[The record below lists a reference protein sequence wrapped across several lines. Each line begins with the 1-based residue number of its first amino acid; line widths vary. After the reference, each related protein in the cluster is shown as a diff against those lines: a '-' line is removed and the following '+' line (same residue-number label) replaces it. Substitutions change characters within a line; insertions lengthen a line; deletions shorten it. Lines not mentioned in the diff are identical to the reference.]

1 MGTAVDAGVFP
12 FKLGYLIEPQHFA
25 IHWTV
30 HLHFPLYISHSNT
43 FLPTINH
50 LFLSQYGM
58 KVYEGGKDWTRKYH
72 KSKPL
77 QLVTTNISLFE
88 KSSKLKNFLVQWFCG
103 LIQSV
108 LGTEWYC
115 LALRI
120 LFYYLASILSSENWA
135 MILGLEDLVL
145 LFGLHP

>member
-1 MGTAVDAGVFP
+1 MGTAVDAGVFL
-12 FKLGYLIEPQHFA
+12 FKLGYLIEPQYFA

-30 HLHFPLYISHSNT
+30 HLHFPMYISHSNT

-50 LFLSQYGM
+50 LFLSQYGI

-88 KSSKLKNFLVQWFCG
+88 KELQNKEFLSWVILWTDTVSSWNWVILLGSKNPL
-103 LIQSV
+103 
-108 LGTEWYC
+108 
-115 LALRI
+115 
-120 LFYYLASILSSENWA
+120 
-135 MILGLEDLVL
+135 L
-145 LFGLHP
+145 LFGLYP